1 MDIKTWLDI
10 WAFCLCFKKS
20 SISELLLMN
29 ALLLN
34 NTISEVANYLAL
46 AERRYQH
53 IFENVISHLMY
64 FEKAVL

>member
-1 MDIKTWLDI
+1 MGIKTWLDI
-10 WAFCLCFKKS
+10 WYFCLCFKKS

-34 NTISEVANYLAL
+34 NTMSEVANYLAL
-46 AERRYQH
+46 QERRYQR

-64 FEKAVL
+64 FGKAVL